1 MDHLLLIRFQV
12 GILSTELDILIQ
24 YLPVLTTEHIDG
36 RLKLDISLFRF
47 LRLANH
53 VKMLPIKP
61 PGRANIKKSIRP
73 SISLLCYWLMPMFL
87 SHA

>member
-36 RLKLDISLFRF
+36 RLKL
-47 LRLANH
+47 
-53 VKMLPIKP
+53 
-61 PGRANIKKSIRP
+61 G
-73 SISLLCYWLMPMFL
+73 
-87 SHA
+87 